1 MAFTLLF
8 QEFKGNCQIENAII
22 NYYRKNNEF
31 VINIYC
37 LNKDIDLQKGKD
49 HLMILYYKHGL
60 NYNLHWEKPE
70 VTHNFN

>member
-49 HLMILYYKHGL
+49 RLMILFFTASMDLITTYIGKSP
-60 NYNLHWEKPE
+60 K
-70 VTHNFN
+70 